1 MSEAITVDAARLPL
15 LLGELRLP
23 TIAALWPQFTE
34 RADSEGW
41 PAAKLLATLAELEL
55 AERAQRRI
63 QRHLTEARLPF
74 GKTLDSF
81 DFTAVPMVNKAQITA
96 LAAGDGWLEK
106 GANIL
111 LFGPSGCGKSHL
123 GSALGYTLIENGYRV
138 LFTRTTDIVQR
149 LQLARQNLSLETAIE
164 KLDKYHLIVLDDL
177 CYVRKDQAETSV
189 LFELIAARY
198 ERRSLLVTSNQPFG
212 DWTSVFPDAA
222 MTLAAVDRLVHHAVI
237 LEINVESY
245 RRRSATARQRRTAP
259 ARDTARD
266 SNVEKNEL
274 AATS

>member
-96 LAAGDGWLEK
+96 LAAGDG
-106 GANIL
+106 
-111 LFGPSGCGKSHL
+111 
-123 GSALGYTLIENGYRV
+123 
-138 LFTRTTDIVQR
+138 
-149 LQLARQNLSLETAIE
+149 
-164 KLDKYHLIVLDDL
+164 
-177 CYVRKDQAETSV
+177 
-189 LFELIAARY
+189 
-198 ERRSLLVTSNQPFG
+198 
-212 DWTSVFPDAA
+212 
-222 MTLAAVDRLVHHAVI
+222 
-237 LEINVESY
+237 
-245 RRRSATARQRRTAP
+245 
-259 ARDTARD
+259 
-266 SNVEKNEL
+266 
-274 AATS
+274 